1 MPQLDISTFA
11 PQLFW
16 LAVIFVALY
25 IVLKSVALPQVGRAI
40 EARRQRR
47 EDDLASAARLKAEA
61 DAANAAYQKLL
72 ATARAEAQATLRAVT
87 ERMTAEAAERQRQL
101 SATLAEQIAEA
112 ERRIAVGRDQ
122 ALTEIR
128 GVAVDVGRAVVE
140 KLTGSAPDA
149 ARMAAAVDGAL
160 AGRAS

>member
-1 MPQLDISTFA
+1 MPQLEVSTFA

-47 EDDLASAARLKAEA
+47 EDDLARATRMKAEA
-61 DAANAAYQKLL
+61 DAANKAYQKIL
-72 ATARAEAQATLRAVT
+72 ATARAEAQATLREVT
-87 ERMTAEAAERQRQL
+87 ERMAAEAGARQREL

-112 ERRIAVGRDQ
+112 ERRIAEGKDQ
-122 ALTEIR
+122 ALAEIR

-149 ARMAAAVDGAL
+149 ARMTAAVDGAL
-160 AGRAS
+160 TERAL

>member
-1 MPQLDISTFA
+1 MPQLEVSTFA

-25 IVLKSVALPQVGRAI
+25 IVMKTVALPQVGRAI

-47 EDDLASAARLKAEA
+47 EDDLARATRMKAEA
-61 DAANAAYQKLL
+61 DAANEAYQKVL
-72 ATARAEAQATLRAVT
+72 ATARAEAQATLREVT
-87 ERMTAEAAERQRQL
+87 ERMAAEAAARQREL

-112 ERRIAVGRDQ
+112 ERRIAEGKDQ
-122 ALTEIR
+122 ALAEIR

-140 KLTGSAPDA
+140 KLTGSAPAA

-160 AGRAS
+160 AERAL